1 MISKL
6 NWYLNRLKIMS
17 IREIISMRFYRFIR
31 DRVRPFP
38 SAPDDISLE
47 IQPLTSEYLEFYT
60 LNFPNLKK
68 DIQIE
73 ADKICENRITF
84 FSKEV
89 DFGVQID
96 WNRDWIT
103 GKKWP
108 RKKVNYRTSQI
119 GDPKDI
125 WELNRHQFLLLL
137 GKAFFLSGDEKY
149 SQKALDIME
158 SWVDQN
164 PPLRGINWASSIEF
178 SMRQLSWLWTLKFL
192 KNSKYLNERVLKKIK
207 TSMFLQ
213 TYFITKHLSFYSSAG
228 NHLIS
233 ELACMIIVGICLG
246 QTGWVK
252 KALSVLT
259 EQIDNQIHSDGVG
272 AEQSSSYQVH
282 TMEFYTLALLA
293 AKEIG
298 ITFPE
303 KIIRGLHRGAIF
315 LNSISNG
322 NGDLIS
328 IGDNDSGEIL
338 KLSQKY
344 KNYKT
349 LISLISFITDDYNLL
364 QDDIYLDEKSFW
376 LLGPKKYYSLVKRAK
391 NGSSKLR
398 DSFPVGGYYILRK
411 VLNNKRIKIIF
422 DCGPIGMKPMA
433 GHGHADAL
441 SFILFVNDF
450 PVFIDPGT
458 YTYFKND
465 FWRNYFRGTTA
476 HNTLTI
482 NKKNQVIFRG
492 RFLVAKQGICEC
504 LEWIPSQKVS
514 GQFKG
519 YSKRRKK
526 TVHLRTIKFDTMD
539 GVVSI
544 HDSVEVKDQA
554 SIEQYF
560 HLGKKCD
567 LIPHQN
573 NVFKIKTPRDEFYLE
588 LDKNIKTEVYNG
600 DEILPLGWYS
610 EMYNSKQKTITL
622 MGKKQKY
629 KSENIVTRI
638 IF

>member
-1 MISKL
+1 M
-6 NWYLNRLKIMS
+6 RL
-17 IREIISMRFYRFIR
+17 YRFIR
-31 DRVRPFP
+31 DKVRPFP
-38 SAPDDISLE
+38 NVVPDNISFKV
-47 IQPLTSEYLEFYT
+47 QPLSSEYRDAYT
-60 LNFPNLKK
+60 EIFPDQTAGILVV
-68 DIQIE
+68 
-73 ADKICENRITF
+73 ADKICENKINL
-84 FSKEV
+84 FSKEIN
-89 DFGVQID
+89 FGLKVD
-96 WNRDWIT
+96 WNRDFIS

-108 RKKVNYRTSQI
+108 ENKVNYRSSQV

-125 WELNRHQFLLLL
+125 WELNRHQFLPLL
-137 GKAFFLSGDEKY
+137 GKAFFLTRNEKY
-149 SQKALDIME
+149 SQKALEFIDTWI
-158 SWVDQN
+158 DQN
-164 PPLRGINWASSIEF
+164 PPYKGINWASSIEF
-178 SMRQLSWLWTLKFL
+178 SIRQISWLWTLKFI
-192 KNSKYLNERVLKKIK
+192 SDSRHLNEAIKRKIK
-207 TSMFLQ
+207 ASMFLQ
-213 TYFITKHLSFYSSAG
+213 THYITKHLSFYSSAG

-233 ELACMIIVGICLG
+233 ELACMIFVGICLD
-246 QTGWVK
+246 QKDWVK
-252 KALSVLT
+252 KALRILN
-259 EQIDNQIHSDGVG
+259 EQIDDQIYSDGVG
-272 AEQSSSYQVH
+272 TEQSSSYQVH

-293 AKEIG
+293 AIDIN
-298 ITFPE
+298 ITPPE
-303 KIIRGLHRGAIF
+303 KILESLHRGAVFI
-315 LNSISNG
+315 NSISDENG
-322 NGDLIS
+322 NLFS

-338 KLSQKY
+338 KLSHTY
-344 KNYKT
+344 KNNKT
-349 LISLISFITDDYNLL
+349 LVNMISLLTNDNRLL
-364 QDDIYLDEKSFW
+364 QPDCHLDEKSFW
-376 LLGPKKYYSLVKRAK
+376 LLGPQKYSSLIKYAK
-391 NGSSKLR
+391 NEPRKVK
-398 DSFPVGGYYILRK
+398 DSFPDGGYYLLRNDLNKKKILI
-411 VLNNKRIKIIF
+411 LF

-482 NKKNQVIFRG
+482 NKKNQVIFGG

-504 LEWIPSQKVS
+504 LEWVPSHKVS

-519 YSKRRKK
+519 YSKRREK
-526 TVHLRTIKFDTMD
+526 TVHLRTINFDTKD

-544 HDSVEVKDQA
+544 HDSAEVKDEA
-554 SIEQYF
+554 SIEQFF

-588 LDKNIKTEVYNG
+588 LDKNIESKIYYG
-600 DEILPLGWYS
+600 DESLPLGWYS